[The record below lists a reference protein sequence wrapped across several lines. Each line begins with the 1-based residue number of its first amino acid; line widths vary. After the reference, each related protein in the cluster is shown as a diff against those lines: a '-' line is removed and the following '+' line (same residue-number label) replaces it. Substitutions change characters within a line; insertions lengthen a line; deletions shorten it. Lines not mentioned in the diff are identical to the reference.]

1 MNTSNIRI
9 GDIGQI
15 ITGNTPKTTENIFY
29 HSNDICIIKPSD
41 IDENIILQL
50 AKSSCYIS
58 FEAKKFARI
67 IPPKSVLVSCIG
79 IIGKVAINEVE
90 CAFNQQINAIIPN
103 KRICYY
109 KYLAHAIWWNKRKLK
124 NIANAPVV
132 PIINKS
138 QFSDIELPFP
148 SLKEQ
153 RRIAAIL
160 DKATELIALRK
171 QQIQKLDLL
180 VKSRFIE
187 IFGDMGVNSYDWPE
201 ILLQEACRH
210 PNDIKC
216 GPFGTQLNKSEYQ
229 SVGVPLLGIP
239 QINSFFN
246 KPATDFVSEAK
257 SKELAAYSLVPGDIA
272 MSRKGNVGMC
282 ALYPEHFPNGIIH
295 SDVLR
300 IRINRS
306 KFNPIF
312 ILMQLHHSPKI
323 KTQVEVVSSGAIMAG
338 INVTKLKSIAIYAPP
353 LHLQEEFAAFVQKV
367 DKTKSTLQQS
377 LEKLELNY
385 KALMQTYFG

>member
-1 MNTSNIRI
+1 MRKSKTVL
-9 GDIGQI
+9 GDICKITMGQSPDSSTYHTTNI
-15 ITGNTPKTTENIFY
+15 GLPFYQGNADFGELYPKTRIWCSRPQKIAEPENILL
-29 HSNDICIIKPSD
+29 SVRAPIGAL
-41 IDENIILQL
+41 NIT
-50 AKSSCYIS
+50 KEKC
-58 FEAKKFARI
+58 
-67 IPPKSVLVSCIG
+67 CIG
-79 IIGKVAINEVE
+79 RGLAAIAPHKNF
-90 CAFNQQINAIIPN
+90 CFN
-103 KRICYY
+103 
-109 KYLAHAIWWNKRKLK
+109 KYLFYILK
-124 NIANAPVV
+124 YKHNELNARGTGSTFKA
-132 PIINKS
+132 INKS
-138 QFSDIELPFP
+138 ILNDLPIDIYPIDRQ
-148 SLKEQ
+148 K
-153 RRIAAIL
+153 RIAAIL

-306 KFNPIF
+306 KFHPIF

>member
-1 MNTSNIRI
+1 MVKKDKVRL
-9 GDIGQI
+9 GDVCTIVSG
-15 ITGNTPKTTENIFY
+15 TTPKTGTKEYWDGELNWITPAEL
-29 HSNDICIIKPSD
+29 SDD
-41 IDENIILQL
+41 IDIIYKTERKITNK
-50 AKSSCYIS
+50 AVTESSL
-58 FEAKKFARI
+58 KLL
-67 IPPKSVLVSCIG
+67 PVGTVLLSSRAP
-79 IIGKVAINEVE
+79 IGKVAIVGSPMYCNQGFKNLI
-90 CAFNQQINAIIPN
+90 CSNSIFNKFLYWFLKGKKDFLNSLGRGATFKEISKSIVADIQIP
-103 KRICYY
+103 
-109 KYLAHAIWWNKRKLK
+109 
-124 NIANAPVV
+124 
-132 PIINKS
+132 
-138 QFSDIELPFP
+138 LPP
-148 SLKEQ
+148 LSEQ
-153 RRIAAIL
+153 KKIAAIL

-171 QQIQKLDLL
+171 QQIEKLDLL

-187 IFGDMGVNSYDWPE
+187 MFGDMGVNSYDWPE

-257 SKELAAYSLVPGDIA
+257 SKELAAYSLLPGDIA

-306 KFNPIF
+306 KFHPIF

-367 DKTKSTLQQS
+367 DKSKSTLQQS